1 MAQLSRPSGCST
13 SRRDYRCG
21 SRGFRGTSAAA
32 TTTTSAYT
40 DSGLDNGT
48 TYCYRVTAVDGSG
61 NESSASNQACA
72 TPAAPAVRVVHVAD
86 LDGTAKGKGKSVRWE
101 AFVTVTIRDSA
112 AAPVAGAT
120 VTGNWSGAVSAG
132 ASGLTARNGSL
143 TLRTGN
149 KAQGPQVTFTVTNV
163 AGAGLTYSETAN
175 TDPDGDSTGTAI
187 IISKP

>member
-1 MAQLSRPSGCST
+1 
-13 SRRDYRCG
+13 
-21 SRGFRGTSAAA
+21 
-32 TTTTSAYT
+32 
-40 DSGLDNGT
+40 
-48 TYCYRVTAVDGSG
+48 VTALDGSG
-61 NESSASNQACA
+61 NESLPSDQACA
-72 TPAAPAVRVVHVAD
+72 TPAVTARIVHVAD

-132 ASGLTARNGSL
+132 ASGLTASNGSL